1 MVQASPPDGLND
13 HVVDQ
18 ELVDQQPDEE
28 AARRRQRRQD
38 QGGQG
43 VAQAAT
49 HLGQIFLKFQQN
61 IFNISNVTGM
71 QYELVCVPE
80 PASVSVAAVS
90 SLLRELEEAEPEGP
104 FRTTT
109 GK

>member
-1 MVQASPPDGLND
+1 MKKPPAAASVDRIRVDSELPRPPPTWGKYFY
-13 HVVDQ
+13 
-18 ELVDQQPDEE
+18 
-28 AARRRQRRQD
+28 RFIK
-38 QGGQG
+38 
-43 VAQAAT
+43 
-49 HLGQIFLKFQQN
+49 IFFQL
-61 IFNISNVTGM
+61 SNVTGM

>member
-1 MVQASPPDGLND
+1 
-13 HVVDQ
+13 
-18 ELVDQQPDEE
+18 
-28 AARRRQRRQD
+28 
-38 QGGQG
+38 
-43 VAQAAT
+43 
-49 HLGQIFLKFQQN
+49 
-61 IFNISNVTGM
+61 M

-90 SLLRELEEAEPEGP
+90 SLLRELEEPEPEGP